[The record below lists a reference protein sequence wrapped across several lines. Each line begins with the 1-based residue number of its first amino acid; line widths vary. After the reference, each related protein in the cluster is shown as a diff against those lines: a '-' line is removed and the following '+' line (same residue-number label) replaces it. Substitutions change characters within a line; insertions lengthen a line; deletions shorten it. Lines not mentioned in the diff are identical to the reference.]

1 MSCRGTRAADGGPE
15 AAPALR
21 VGPAIL
27 LLLAAAALYVASLPW
42 PATTGA

>member
-1 MSCRGTRAADGGPE
+1 MSCRGMLAAGGGPE
-15 AAPALR
+15 AGPAPR

-42 PATTGA
+42 LAMTGA